1 MKIKELVET
10 CESRSNCFGC
20 PCSKECDVYS
30 DIYGYN
36 PKYARELVK
45 AKEQRTVF
53 KPVTVTF
60 DEAWLES
67 EVGEE

>member
-30 DIYGYN
+30 DIYDGD
-36 PKYARELVK
+36 PAYARQLVK

>member
-45 AKEQRTVF
+45 AKE
-53 KPVTVTF
+53 
-60 DEAWLES
+60 
-67 EVGEE
+67 